1 MAVSLETRLPYLDR
15 EFAEY
20 SLSLPLKMKIQ
31 RGQTKALLKKLGL
44 RYLPRDIVYRK
55 KQGFGFPL
63 GGYLRTNLKDLVWET
78 LLNPSNVLSEVF
90 DPSEIERYLQEHQS
104 GRQDHRKKYG
114 HSLFYFHCSPALLIQ
129 LTSCG

>member
-1 MAVSLETRLPYLDR
+1 MKFSQK
-15 EFAEY
+15 F
-20 SLSLPLKMKIQ
+20 LK
-31 RGQTKALLKKLGL
+31 TKALLKKLGL

-90 DPSEIERYLQEHQS
+90 DPSEIERYLLEHQS
-104 GRQDHRKKYG
+104 GRQDHRKKIWA
-114 HSLFYFHCSPALLIQ
+114 LFVLFSIARRHC
-129 LTSCG
+129 